1 MSVKLLI
8 VDDHKIMRDGLRILL
23 SQQED
28 LEVVGDAENGADA
41 IHKSRQLQPDV
52 VIMDVNMPV
61 MDGLDA
67 TRFIREEFPE
77 IKVIALSMHS
87 RKSFVAEMLK
97 AGASGYVPKEQA
109 FEELVQS
116 IKTVMNGQIYLSTQI
131 AGNVVSELLSD
142 QSKAML
148 TEREVEIVRL
158 LAEGRAA
165 KEIALLL
172 DVSVKTIDAS
182 RRHIL
187 EKLEIDSL
195 AELIKYAIRE
205 GLTTI
210 EY

>member
-1 MSVKLLI
+1 
-8 VDDHKIMRDGLRILL
+8 MRDGLRILL